1 MKNQKQGVIT
11 QDDKR
16 IEIARSSNVLDLAH
30 QQNEG
35 KVMIRINAKTYIA
48 IRPDED
54 PEVAKQR
61 FIERTTKK
69 IKNERR
75 GGLQKNEIN

>member
-11 QDDKR
+11 QDDKK

-35 KVMIRINAKTYIA
+35 KVMVRINAKTYIA
-48 IRPDED
+48 IRPEKD
-54 PEVAKQR
+54 PKVAKQQ
-61 FIERTTKK
+61 FLERTTKK
-69 IKNERR
+69 IKNECR
-75 GGLQKNEIN
+75 GGLQKKEIN